1 MSIMYDTK
9 MNTITHTNFLK
20 KKEYFLYSDVLL
32 TENFLFSLFHVLCP
46 RKLSYHVS
54 CIFYV
59 DEHSL
64 WDIDE
69 PLFNIYLVKMFVNF
83 HHSSLLLT
91 EKDLFLPLTC
101 YVLVS
106 HIPVCSES
114 FFWMSKLYETYI
126 NTYSTTIWL

>member
-1 MSIMYDTK
+1 MSIMYETW

-20 KKEYFLYSDVLL
+20 EMDYFLYSDVLL
-32 TENFLFSLFHVLCP
+32 TENCLFSWFHVLCP
-46 RKLSYHVS
+46 RKHSYHVS
-54 CIFYV
+54 CVFYV
-59 DEHSL
+59 DEPSV

-69 PLFNIYLVKMFVNF
+69 HFFNIYLVKMFMNF
-83 HHSSLLLT
+83 PHRSLLLT

-114 FFWMSKLYETYI
+114 VFWMSKLYETYI
-126 NTYSTTIWL
+126 NTYSTTILL